1 MKKFFPL
8 LIFCAAVFLAFPLN
22 SLAEVMTVRAEG
34 QAVKYDEAADVKK
47 LAIEDALQKAAREV
61 FAAVIEGERAPEG
74 RRAPVQPSEYPGLYS
89 SLTDYVLT
97 YKILSEGWLAP
108 EVPPLPQSPALP
120 PTPLPPGQEAAPVI
134 ETYQVKLEASI
145 DIDQM
150 KTALARAI
158 ASKETAGLNAYTLV
172 MLDIPGYDAYRYL
185 METFS
190 RIPTVKDV
198 SYASFSS
205 SRYVFTVKSTDTQA
219 ALVERLGAEAG
230 GDYSVFAA
238 DAQTIVIKYFAPLE
252 GVQPQK
258 E

>member
-1 MKKFFPL
+1 M
-8 LIFCAAVFLAFPLN
+8 AFPLN
-22 SLAEVMTVRAEG
+22 SPAEVMTVRAEG

-61 FAAVIEGERAPEG
+61 FAAVIKGERA
-74 RRAPVQPSEYPGLYS
+74 AVQPSEYPGLYS

-97 YKILSEGWLAP
+97 YKILSEGWLVP
-108 EVPPLPQSPALP
+108 EAPPLPKEPALP
-120 PTPLPPGQEAAPVI
+120 PGPPGPEAAPVI

-145 DIDQM
+145 DMDQM

-158 ASKETAGLNAYTLV
+158 ASKGTAGLNAYTLV
-172 MLDIPGYDAYRYL
+172 MLDIPGYDAYRSL

-230 GDYSVFAA
+230 DDYSVFAA
-238 DAQTIVIKYFAPLE
+238 DAQTIAIKYFAPLE